1 MRMMVI
7 VKASPDSEAGKLPD
21 ADLLAEMARFNED
34 LVNARVLLAG
44 EGLRPS
50 SAGVRVRFDGD
61 DRNVEFGPFADTESM
76 VAGYWIWQVKS
87 REEAIEWLVRAPFRE
102 AEVELRPIQ
111 DVSDFASAD
120 PVGDL
125 LHQEEEL
132 GERRERIDTR
142 PPDQL

>member
-1 MRMMVI
+1 MAMRVMVI
-7 VKASPDSEAGKLPD
+7 VKANVDSEAGKLPD
-21 ADLLAEMARFNED
+21 ASLLAEMARFNEE

-44 EGLRPS
+44 EGLHAS

-61 DRNVEFGPFADTESM
+61 DRGVEFGPFADVESM

-87 REEAIEWLVRAPFRE
+87 REEAIEWLVRAPFSD
-102 AEVELRPIQ
+102 AEVELRPIL
-111 DVSDFASAD
+111 DVADFASAD

-125 LHQEEEL
+125 LHHEQAL
-132 GERRERIDTR
+132 RERVDTS